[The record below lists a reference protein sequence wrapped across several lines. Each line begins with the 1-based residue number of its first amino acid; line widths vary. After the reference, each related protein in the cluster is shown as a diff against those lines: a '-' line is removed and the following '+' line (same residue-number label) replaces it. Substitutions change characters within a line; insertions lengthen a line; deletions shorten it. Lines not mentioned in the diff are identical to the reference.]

1 MVRLIIKVFDNGCGM
16 SPELETKV
24 NEMAPPARDSSHGVG
39 LYNIHSRIHLFY
51 GSEYGIHLKSRL
63 NVGTLVT
70 IIIPLEN
77 IREEE

>member
-1 MVRLIIKVFDNGCGM
+1 MKSMIV
-16 SPELETKV
+16 
-24 NEMAPPARDSSHGVG
+24 
-39 LYNIHSRIHLFY
+39 Y